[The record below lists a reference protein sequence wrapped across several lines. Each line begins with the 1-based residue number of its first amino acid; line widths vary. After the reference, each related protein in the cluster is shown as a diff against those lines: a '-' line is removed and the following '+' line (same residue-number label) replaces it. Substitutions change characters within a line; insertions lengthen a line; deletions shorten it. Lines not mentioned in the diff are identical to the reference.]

1 MKLFELE
8 EGQKFRFLDKLK
20 GKTFKV
26 DYKEKRSLMIEE
38 LKTGKRKRVYNYTVT
53 YSREVET
60 IEGSRAVVIDDE
72 EGDQLLEILH
82 EAYKLSAE
90 NGEPEEVRSRINK
103 LYKKI
108 KG

>member
-1 MKLFELE
+1 MKLFELQ

-20 GKTFKV
+20 GKTFKL

-38 LKTGKRKRVYNYTVT
+38 LETGKRNRIYHYTKTYNM
-53 YSREVET
+53 EVEPVD
-60 IEGSRAVVIDDE
+60 GSRSVVIDDKE
-72 EGDQLLEILH
+72 ADQLLEILH
-82 EAYKLSAE
+82 EAYKISAE
-90 NGEPEEVRSRINK
+90 KGEPEEVRSRINK